1 MSSKRKLGNSGL
13 QVPLAGLGTNNFG
26 SRLDLEA
33 SRRVIHKALDL
44 GAVFFDTA
52 DVYGNKGGSESI
64 IGEVLGPRRSEVILA
79 TKFGHDFDE
88 AAGFSG
94 ASRRH
99 IFHSIEGSLKR
110 LRTDWID
117 LYYIHRPDPQT
128 PIEETV
134 SALHDLVAQGK
145 VRYVG
150 LSNFA
155 PWQIVEAQ
163 RVARELGA
171 TPFIAS
177 QDEYSLIKREPEGDR
192 AEVLQRYGLSLLPFF
207 PLASGLLTGKYRR
220 NAPLPESGRL
230 AKAKG
235 LADRY
240 LNDANFTLVEKL
252 EAFAKARDHS
262 LTELAFAWLA
272 SRDWVASI
280 IAGASTPEQLQAN
293 VKALEWNLSASDLE
307 AIGRILAEPVK

>member
-26 SRLDLEA
+26 GRLDLEA

-79 TKFGHDFDE
+79 TKFGHDFNE
-88 AAGFSG
+88 AAGLTG

-117 LYYIHRPDPQT
+117 LYYIHRPDPRT

-177 QDEYSLIKREPEGDR
+177 QDEYSLVQREPEGDR
-192 AEVLQRYGLSLLPFF
+192 AEVLRRYGLSLLPFF

-220 NAPLPESGRL
+220 NSPLPESARL

-240 LNDANFTLVEKL
+240 LTDANFTLVEKL

-262 LTELAFAWLA
+262 LAELAFAWLA
-272 SRDWVASI
+272 SREWVASI
-280 IAGASTPEQLQAN
+280 IAGASTPEQVQAN
-293 VKALEWNLSASDLE
+293 VKALEWTLSPADLE
-307 AIGRILAEPVK
+307 AIGRILAESPR

>member
-1 MSSKRKLGNSGL
+1 MTLKRKLGNSGL
-13 QVPLAGLGTNNFG
+13 SVPLAGLGTNNFG
-26 SRLDLEA
+26 GRLDLDA

-44 GAVFFDTA
+44 GVNFFDTA

-79 TKFGHDFDE
+79 TKFGNPIDE
-88 AAGFSG
+88 AAGFAG
-94 ASRRH
+94 ASRRY
-99 IFHSIEGSLKR
+99 IFLAAEASLKR

-117 LYYIHRPDPQT
+117 VYFVHRPDPDT

-134 SALHDLVAQGK
+134 SALHDLVLQGK

-150 LSNFA
+150 LSNYA

-163 RVARELGA
+163 RVAREIGA
-171 TPFIAS
+171 TSFVAS
-177 QDEYSLIKREPEGDR
+177 QDEYSLLRREAEGER
-192 AEVLQRYGLSLLPFF
+192 AEVLRRYGLSLLPYF

-220 NAPLPESGRL
+220 NAPLPEGSRL

-240 LNDANFTLVEKL
+240 LNDANFGLAEKL

-262 LTELAFAWLA
+262 LADLAFAWLA
-272 SRDWVASI
+272 SREWVSSI
-280 IAGASTPEQLQAN
+280 IAGATTAEQVQAN
-293 VKALEWNLSASDLE
+293 AKSVEWILTADDLE
-307 AIGRILAEPVK
+307 ALGKILAGSGG